1 MGFCP
6 SVSPHFDRYLAN
18 PCCSAWEGREFGNRE
33 EAVIIREEHSMGRG
47 HIDAEL
53 RRGQD
58 FKYFRGPRHR
68 NGHAKDGMG
77 GDLSNG
83 GKVDGFECQK

>member
-1 MGFCP
+1 M
-6 SVSPHFDRYLAN
+6 A
-18 PCCSAWEGREFGNRE
+18 
-33 EAVIIREEHSMGRG
+33 RG
-47 HIDAEL
+47 HVDAEL
-53 RRGQD
+53 RRGED

-83 GKVDGFECQK
+83 GKVGGFECQK